1 MTTIC
6 RAGLCLLV
14 LLSTCMAQQPTKNLQ
29 MVGGKTVGSGEV
41 ISTAR
46 IADPNELV
54 GVNGRIVKMSD
65 LASLFSSLDSL
76 EAQNLHIQPMRIGGT
91 SLPTVQ
97 LKGPNSSCLGQ
108 GKQDQA
114 GSCPIGESV
123 RQDQN
128 SKVPQNPQQK

>member
-1 MTTIC
+1 MTTIY
-6 RAGLCLLV
+6 RAGLFLLLAAV
-14 LLSTCMAQQPTKNLQ
+14 PALCQQPSTAK
-29 MVGGKTVGSGEV
+29 MVGGKSAGSGEV
-41 ISTAR
+41 ISTAG